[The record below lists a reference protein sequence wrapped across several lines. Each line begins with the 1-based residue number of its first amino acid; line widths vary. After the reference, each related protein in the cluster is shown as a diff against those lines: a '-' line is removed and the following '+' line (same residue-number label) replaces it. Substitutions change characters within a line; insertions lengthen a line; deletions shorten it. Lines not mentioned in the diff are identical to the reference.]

1 MSEESLQ
8 KYSFRTFS
16 LLELEEIQEAIRVE
30 ILKRELKPLQY
41 EVAALRKR
49 VENLSEFVKDNI

>member
-49 VENLSEFVKDNI
+49 VEDLSQFVKDNI

>member
-49 VENLSEFVKDNI
+49 VENLSQFVKDNI